1 MINKVHP
8 RDGDEENFKTQ
19 ALEKILIAVYLSLTS
34 SPSRYLAR
42 CSLKAKTMKRHAV
55 EAR

>member
-1 MINKVHP
+1 MYCTQP
-8 RDGDEENFKTQ
+8 RT
-19 ALEKILIAVYLSLTS
+19 AIEKILIAVYRSLTS
-34 SPSRYLAR
+34 SPSRNLAQ